1 MEDNTQQK
9 TVTMQVSMPSKN
21 QPTLGAAA
29 IVRAANDSDPKVYVL
44 SLEGRNIQTPEQA
57 YAVLLTALSPFE
69 PNAQVHVSKSK
80 VRNLL
85 NEPRAPHSSVSEGL
99 TGASGSKSS
108 DMKLAKDL
116 AWYAKYNST
125 PALHRMA
132 SDQGLSVI
140 NVNESGLDEALFA
153 QAQAFLQRPS
163 SGSPIVKT
171 SYLSEINRK
180 NKPSYGD
187 LISSPLAQAWGD
199 ASYHPT
205 DEYMGYAAVVK
216 LAGKQPYI
224 FAQRAPKTQ
233 RINSSTAAE
242 TAGVALL
249 CKHIN
254 DQFNGAVKSLAV
266 TCDNTSAIQAI
277 SDYNAPKI
285 KEPHYLD
292 EGLKASLL
300 GVEKLQVTWANK
312 RTDDRVGIADEVAWH
327 MRKGNEDI
335 ARNIAKEHNYPIFI
349 QP

>member
-9 TVTMQVSMPSKN
+9 TVAMQVSMPSKS

-44 SLEGRNIQTPEQA
+44 SLDGRDIQTPEQA

-69 PNAQVHVSKSK
+69 PNAQVHVAKSK
-80 VRNLL
+80 IRNLL
-85 NEPRAPHSSVSEGL
+85 NEPRAPHASISEGL

-125 PALHRMA
+125 PTLHRMA

-153 QAQAFLQRPS
+153 QAQAFLQGPS
-163 SGSPIVKT
+163 SASSIVKT

-187 LISSPLAQAWGD
+187 PISSPLAQAWGD
-199 ASYHPT
+199 ASYHSKE
-205 DEYMGYAAVVK
+205 EYMGYAAVVK
-216 LAGKQPYI
+216 LAGKPPYI
-224 FAQRAPKTQ
+224 LAQRVKKTSG
-233 RINSSTAAE
+233 INGSTAAE
-242 TAGVALL
+242 GLGIALL
-249 CKHIN
+249 CKHVRE
-254 DQFNGAVKSLAV
+254 QFNEKAISIAM
-266 TCDNTSAIQAI
+266 TCDNTSTI
-277 SDYNAPKI
+277 SALVGYGQGDHWRLNC
-285 KEPHYLD
+285 LD
-292 EGLKASLL
+292 SAHISSLFA
-300 GVEKLQVTWANK
+300 VENLHVQWANK

-349 QP
+349 QS